1 MQTRLYDQNGLA
13 LNHDPSALI
22 QTQDLP
28 PVFEENSCLYL
39 FTRADLL
46 RRHHR
51 IGQHAMMFE
60 IATDEAWDIDDEL
73 DFEICEFLLKRAT
86 RERGRTV

>member
-1 MQTRLYDQNGLA
+1 MTRWQTRLYDKNGRA

-39 FTRADLL
+39 FTRRGSAPAPSSY
-46 RRHHR
+46 RRAAHH
-51 IGQHAMMFE
+51 
-60 IATDEAWDIDDEL
+60 
-73 DFEICEFLLKRAT
+73 
-86 RERGRTV
+86 V